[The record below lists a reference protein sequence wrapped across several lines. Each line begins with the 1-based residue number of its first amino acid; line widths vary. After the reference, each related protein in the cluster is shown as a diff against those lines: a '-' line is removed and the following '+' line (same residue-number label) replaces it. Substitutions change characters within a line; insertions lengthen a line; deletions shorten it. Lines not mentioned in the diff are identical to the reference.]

1 MLDLIAAL
9 LLALGGAA
17 TLLAAIGVARFPDA
31 FTRMHAAT
39 KAGAV
44 GAGLTLAGVAL
55 AFADPATIGKIV
67 LAILLLLATT
77 PIAGHVLGRA
87 AWLAAAPIAKG
98 TRLGTLAEELP
109 RPAQAFDQTIPVI
122 VTSQERP
129 MLKLPQ
135 TLPAPPAPAG
145 GLDLIDRLE
154 DVRLAVAASAAMPAA
169 TRCAID
175 LAARAGARLSVIVP
189 IDTALLSARMATPVG
204 GLHHAARLARSRLE
218 RARDAAADAARDAL
232 AAAAAAGLS
241 ASARFVEA
249 TPTGALFAGDR
260 GHSLVVMPDQA
271 WFDHGVMHDPDAA
284 LAAQCTLDAAP
295 LLLAREPVG
304 ALERAMLLHDGSSR
318 STETLLRFAEHPFL
332 RDREAILAG
341 VGGGCSEEALNRIAN
356 VLIRQGHHL
365 EIAGRF
371 ADAPRV
377 SALAACLGTVDVI
390 VVPRDLYP
398 VSWIDFAARRT
409 WRAVRASG
417 RPMLLL

>member
-9 LLALGGAA
+9 LLGLGGAA

-55 AFADPATIGKIV
+55 AFADSATTGKIV
-67 LAILLLLATT
+67 VAILLLLATT

-87 AWLAAAPIAKG
+87 AWLAAAPIAEG
-98 TRLGTLAEELP
+98 TQLGTLAEALP
-109 RPAQAFDQTIPVI
+109 RPAQAFDQPVPAI
-122 VTSQERP
+122 VTSGERP
-129 MLKLPQ
+129 MLKWPP
-135 TLPAPPAPAG
+135 TIPPPPTPAAG
-145 GLDLIDRLE
+145 LNLIDRLE

-175 LAARAGARLSVIVP
+175 LATRAGARLSVIVP
-189 IDTALLSARMATPVG
+189 IDTALLSARMATPAG

-218 RARDAAADAARDAL
+218 RARDAAANAARDAL

-241 ASARFVEA
+241 TTARFVEA
-249 TPTGALFAGDR
+249 PPSGALFAGDR
-260 GHSLVVMPDQA
+260 GHSLVVMPDRA
-271 WFDHGVMHDPDAA
+271 WFDHGIIHDPDAA

-304 ALERAMLLHDGSSR
+304 ALERAVLLHEGSNR
-318 STETLLRFAEHPFL
+318 SMEALLRFAGHPFL

-341 VGGGCSEEALNRIAN
+341 VGDCSEEALNRIAN
-356 VLIRQGHHL
+356 ALMRQGHHL

-371 ADAPRV
+371 AETSRTG
-377 SALAACLGTVDVI
+377 ALAACLGNVDVI
-390 VVPRDLYP
+390 VAGRDLYP
-398 VSWIDFAARRT
+398 GSWIDLASRRT
-409 WRAVRASG
+409 WRVVRASG
-417 RPMLLL
+417 RPLLLL